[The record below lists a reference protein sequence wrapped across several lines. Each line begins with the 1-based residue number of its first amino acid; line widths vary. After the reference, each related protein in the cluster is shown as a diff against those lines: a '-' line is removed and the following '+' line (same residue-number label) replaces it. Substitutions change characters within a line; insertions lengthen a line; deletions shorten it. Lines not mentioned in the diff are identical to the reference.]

1 MTQEMQ
7 VLKHIKRY
15 GKITSMKAFEKYGI
29 TRLAARIYT
38 LRTKGYGL
46 TPRQLAM
53 VRQDMLLTQWTSLF

>member
-29 TRLAARIYT
+29 TRLAARMYT
-38 LRTKGYGL
+38 LKNRGYKINTTITSNGK
-46 TPRQLAM
+46 PRYATYSM
-53 VRQDMLLTQWTSLF
+53 D

>member
-1 MTQEMQ
+1 MQ

-38 LRTKGYGL
+38 LRTRGYAINTTTISNGK
-46 TPRQLAM
+46 AGYAAYSM
-53 VRQDMLLTQWTSLF
+53 D

>member
-38 LRTKGYGL
+38 KN
-46 TPRQLAM
+46 
-53 VRQDMLLTQWTSLF
+53 

>member
-15 GKITSMKAFEKYGI
+15 GKITSIKAFEKYGI

-38 LRTKGYGL
+38 LRTRGYAINTTTISNGK
-46 TPRQLAM
+46 AGYAAYSM
-53 VRQDMLLTQWTSLF
+53 D

>member
-15 GKITSMKAFEKYGI
+15 GKITSMKAFERYGI

-38 LRTKGYGL
+38 LRNKGYVINTTTISNGK
-46 TPRQLAM
+46 AGYAAYSM
-53 VRQDMLLTQWTSLF
+53 D